1 MRSRV
6 CGLWVFVG
14 IMELENHVSV
24 SIKLIMSGVITVG
37 DYELLEKQKE
47 GYIKTEGMKHR
58 EWFDEYIARIRNT
71 NEIVLM
77 ARVKN
82 GLDVKGIESRF
93 PQLKECSNEHL
104 VRYLDIVKKDE
115 ELWVVIPSRVDRID
129 CYGELRLLF
138 SFPILGA

>member
-1 MRSRV
+1 MK
-6 CGLWVFVG
+6 G
-14 IMELENHVSV
+14 M
-24 SIKLIMSGVITVG
+24 
-37 DYELLEKQKE
+37 KQ
-47 GYIKTEGMKHR
+47 TERLKHR
-58 EWFDEYIARIRNT
+58 EWFDEYKARNQTT

-104 VRYLDIVKKDE
+104 MRYIDIVKKDD

-129 CYGELRLLF
+129 CNGEL
-138 SFPILGA
+138 

>member
-1 MRSRV
+1 MNYWRSRMK
-6 CGLWVFVG
+6 G
-14 IMELENHVSV
+14 ITHNEEL
-24 SIKLIMSGVITVG
+24 
-37 DYELLEKQKE
+37 
-47 GYIKTEGMKHR
+47 KHR

-82 GLDVKGIESRF
+82 GLDVEEIESCF

-104 VRYLDIVKKDE
+104 VRYIDVVKKDE

-129 CYGELRLLF
+129 CDGEL
-138 SFPILGA
+138 